1 MIFEVSLIYICN
13 LWFRMSQLSQSVPVL
28 NVLIIDDNSARVAAV
43 QNALTGTAYNIQ
55 HLAST
60 KASLLKEVEASNAD
74 IIILDMESPSRDTIE
89 SLSVISNYNPKPVV
103 MFSTQD
109 NPALLQESISAGVS
123 SYIAGH
129 IDPQRVKFIL
139 DVAVARFNEF
149 QELKQELRDTK
160 AKLLSRKWVDQA
172 KALLIEKQGIT
183 EQEAYT
189 AIRKM
194 AMENG
199 EKMEVVAKNLVSMA
213 KLLAGGH

>member
-1 MIFEVSLIYICN
+1 MES
-13 LWFRMSQLSQSVPVL
+13 
-28 NVLIIDDNSARVAAV
+28 
-43 QNALTGTAYNIQ
+43 
-55 HLAST
+55 
-60 KASLLKEVEASNAD
+60 SNAD

-123 SYIAGH
+123 SYIAGQ

-149 QELKQELRDTK
+149 QELKKELRDTK
-160 AKLLSRKWVDQA
+160 EKLSSRKWVDQA

-213 KLLAGGH
+213 KLLAGGR

>member
-1 MIFEVSLIYICN
+1 
-13 LWFRMSQLSQSVPVL
+13 
-28 NVLIIDDNSARVAAV
+28 
-43 QNALTGTAYNIQ
+43 
-55 HLAST
+55 
-60 KASLLKEVEASNAD
+60 
-74 IIILDMESPSRDTIE
+74 MESPNRDTIE

-123 SYIAGH
+123 SYIAGQ
-129 IDPQRVKFIL
+129 IDPLRVKFIL

-160 AKLLSRKWVDQA
+160 DKLSSRKWVDQA

-213 KLLAGGH
+213 KLLAGGR

>member
-1 MIFEVSLIYICN
+1 
-13 LWFRMSQLSQSVPVL
+13 MSQLSQSVPVL
-28 NVLIIDDNSARVAAV
+28 NVLIIDDNSARVAAI

-60 KASLLKEVEASNAD
+60 KSSLLKEVESSNAD
-74 IIILDMESPSRDTIE
+74 IIMDMESPSRDTIE

-123 SYIAGH
+123 SYIAGQ

-149 QELKQELRDTK
+149 QELKKELRDTK
-160 AKLLSRKWVDQA
+160 EKLSSRKWVDQA

-213 KLLAGGH
+213 KLLAGGR